1 MSDEYK
7 NDQAPAEA
15 QDPVT
20 AEQERYA
27 HPEFYTPER
36 TEPNFQVEKHD
47 LPAMMC
53 SAYLV
58 IRPACVLAILAICLV
73 GYLLFS

>member
-27 HPEFYTPER
+27 HPEFYTR
-36 TEPNFQVEKHD
+36 
-47 LPAMMC
+47 
-53 SAYLV
+53 SAPSP
-58 IRPACVLAILAICLV
+58 ISRSRNTTCQR
-73 GYLLFS
+73 